1 MSTQNLSAAKGT
13 TLKIGSPAKA
23 VAHLKSIGSPQQTK
37 ETIEVTALDSEGN
50 YREYI
55 PGYRDGG
62 EITFSGYFDFKDEGQ
77 KAIRDAY
84 DAEEAEDFKIVYPK
98 RIGAEWDFKGVV
110 TSYNFP
116 ADEGGAIG
124 FEFTVK
130 VSGKPVL
137 SASDAELGDI
147 TVVG

>member
-13 TLKIGSPAKA
+13 TLEIGSPAKA
-23 VAHLKSIGSPQQTK
+23 VAHLKSIGSPQQTQ
-37 ETIEVTALDSEGN
+37 ETIDVTALDSEGN

-84 DAEEAEDFKIVYPK
+84 NAGEAVAFKVIYPE
-98 RIGAEWDFKGVV
+98 RIGAEWHFNGIVI
-110 TSYNFP
+110 SYNIP
-116 ADEGGAIG
+116 SDEGEAIG

-130 VSGKPVL
+130 VSGPPSLV
-137 SASDAELGDI
+137 ASTDTE
-147 TVVG
+147 